1 MPSIL
6 EKVTEE
12 RCDYHE
18 FQNFLFFKFYNVNI
32 FERSIDRNE
41 LEWTEGS
48 EEETIGELSLS
59 KNRSILS
66 INQISWMH
74 VAIVDKTACLSLYD
88 MTEQTFLTITYSDKS
103 NCLAFSTREKGME

>member
-1 MPSIL
+1 MFSLARSNDALYTDLFEFMPSIL

-12 RCDYHE
+12 RCDFHE
-18 FQNFLFFKFYNVNI
+18 FQNFPSFKFYNTNI

-41 LEWTEGS
+41 FEWMEGS

-59 KNRSILS
+59 ENRSIIS

-74 VAIVDKTACLSLYD
+74 VAIVDKTACHKPLRYD
-88 MTEQTFLTITYSDKS
+88 
-103 NCLAFSTREKGME
+103 